1 MFGTEQVNLLRFNS
15 QVVQSS
21 SSSQCSSQRL
31 LECLL
36 SKVEQF
42 RSKNIT
48 ILSEKLENT
57 IV

>member
-1 MFGTEQVNLLRFNS
+1 MNNKEDKLPVLMFGTEQVNLLKFDS

-21 SSSQCSSQRL
+21 RSSQCSGQRL

-36 SKVEQF
+36 
-42 RSKNIT
+42 
-48 ILSEKLENT
+48 LG